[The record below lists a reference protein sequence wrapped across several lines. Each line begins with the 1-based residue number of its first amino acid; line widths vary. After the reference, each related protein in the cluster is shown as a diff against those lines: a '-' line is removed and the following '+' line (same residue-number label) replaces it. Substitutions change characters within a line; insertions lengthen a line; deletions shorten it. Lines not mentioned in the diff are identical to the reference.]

1 MSRNETLEH
10 EVLYSTDNK
19 QAFEISVTPVALLLD
34 QLR

>member
-10 EVLYSTDNK
+10 EVLYPTESNK
-19 QAFEISVTPVALLLD
+19 ALEISVTPVALLLD